1 MPRYMFQFS
10 YTRKAWVA
18 LVKDP
23 VDRRVAVEALLE
35 KLGGRLI
42 EFSYALGEYDG
53 LAIIEV
59 PDEVTM
65 TAAILAVIGPGHI
78 KATKTTTLVPVE
90 QAIAAMRT
98 AGKLSYQVPRGAEP
112 SDSDEA

>member
-1 MPRYMFQFS
+1 MPRYMFQFT

-18 LVKDP
+18 LVKEP

-59 PDEVTM
+59 PNETVM
-65 TAAILAVIGPGHI
+65 TAAILAVVGPGHI
-78 KATKTTTLVPVE
+78 KATKTTALVPVE
-90 QAIAAMRT
+90 QAVEAMRM
-98 AGKLSYQVPRGAEP
+98 AGGLAYQAPQGAAP
-112 SDSDEA
+112 PDSDET